1 MLRRSGNELGSWAS
15 LASVQVVDV
24 YLAASLIACLHMFYT
39 LMENNFLEDLRGQPI
54 YTQPA
59 TTLSSLSYVSSDL
72 NMKDWPS
79 FYVAIVGPDEKCGHF
94 MPLKPAWNW
103 DLTAEFRSSVCYE
116 YIAFKIVDQNLC
128 GSSQYTCLFMK
139 SVLLSIRGMSVD

>member
-1 MLRRSGNELGSWAS
+1 MLRRSGNELSNWAS
-15 LASVQVVDV
+15 LTSVQVVDV

-59 TTLSSLSYVSSDL
+59 ITLPSLSYVSSDL
-72 NMKDWPS
+72 NMKDWPL

-94 MPLKPAWNW
+94 TPL
-103 DLTAEFRSSVCYE
+103 
-116 YIAFKIVDQNLC
+116 
-128 GSSQYTCLFMK
+128 
-139 SVLLSIRGMSVD
+139 